1 MALALGRG
9 LSLFMLV
16 SMSVCLSVCLPVATV
31 PGKML
36 ETIKTLRLQHPQK
49 GQSSSGFVFSRDTLN
64 KMDDGDKRVVLGKV
78 LEVYDKLFDQML
90 SQPPTDSQSEENK
103 TEEAG
108 IRYLQEMV
116 TLLRRTQY
124 KKHLLLT
131 STLEQLGN
139 IQINNSVVQSK
150 ALWELPWLFDEA
162 SSLAERK
169 RRSLRRRRAP
179 RKRAQRSHV
188 LAKFRRA
195 M

>member
-1 MALALGRG
+1 MAPALGRC

-16 SMSVCLSVCLPVATV
+16 CMSVCLSVCLPVPNV
-31 PGKML
+31 PGEML
-36 ETIKTLRLQHPQK
+36 ETIKTLTLHHQQK
-49 GQSSSGFVFSRDTLN
+49 GQGSFSGSVFCRATLN
-64 KMDDGDKRVVLGKV
+64 KLDDGDKRVVLGKV

-90 SQPPTDSQSEENK
+90 SQPTNGSQSEENK
-103 TEEAG
+103 KEVG
-108 IRYLQEMV
+108 IRYLKEKV

-179 RKRAQRSHV
+179 GRGRSHV
-188 LAKFRRA
+188 LAKLRRA

>member
-1 MALALGRG
+1 MALALGRS

-16 SMSVCLSVCLPVATV
+16 CMSVCLSVCLPVATV

-36 ETIKTLRLQHPQK
+36 ETIKTLSLQHPQK
-49 GQSSSGFVFSRDTLN
+49 GQSSGSFFPRETLN

-90 SQPPTDSQSEENK
+90 SQPPTDSQSEEK
-103 TEEAG
+103 KKEEAG
-108 IRYLQEMV
+108 IRYLQERV

-150 ALWELPWLFDEA
+150 ALWDLPWLFDEA

-179 RKRAQRSHV
+179 RKSALRSHV
-188 LAKFRRA
+188 LAKLRRA
-195 M
+195 V

>member
-1 MALALGRG
+1 MALALGRC

-16 SMSVCLSVCLPVATV
+16 CMSVCLSVCLPVAPV

-36 ETIKTLRLQHPQK
+36 ETVKTLSLQHPQK
-49 GQSSSGFVFSRDTLN
+49 GQSFSGSVFSRETLN

-150 ALWELPWLFDEA
+150 ALWELPWLFNEA

-179 RKRAQRSHV
+179 RKRA
-188 LAKFRRA
+188 AKFRRA